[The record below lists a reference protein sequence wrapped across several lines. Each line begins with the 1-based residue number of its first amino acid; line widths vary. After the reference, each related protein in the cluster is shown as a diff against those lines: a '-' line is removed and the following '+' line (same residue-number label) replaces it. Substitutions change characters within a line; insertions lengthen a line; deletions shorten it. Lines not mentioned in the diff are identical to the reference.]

1 MTLIIQILPVVGLQ
15 PKVDTG
21 DTIRRLVHSC
31 ILLSKMV
38 VIIIGTNV

>member
-1 MTLIIQILPVVGLQ
+1 MTLIIQIIPIVGLQ
-15 PKVDTG
+15 PKVDAG

-38 VIIIGTNV
+38 IIGTNV